1 MLNKKLETA
10 LNKQV
15 TIEGSASQGYL
26 AMACWCDEKGLEG
39 AANFFFRQ
47 SDEERMHMLKIVHY
61 IAEAGGKVSIQA
73 FDKPKASFKN
83 ILDVVKTAYKQEQ
96 AVTKSINAI
105 VDLAIQNKDHQTNSF
120 FQWFVDEQL
129 EEEGMFRGFIDKIN
143 LIGLEGRGLYM
154 IDQLLGEFEPED

>member
-15 TIEGSASQGYL
+15 AMEGAAAQSYL

-39 AANFFFRQ
+39 SARFFFRQ
-47 SDEERMHMLKIVHY
+47 SDEERQHMLKIIHY

-73 FDKPKASFKN
+73 NDKPKASYKT
-83 ILDVVKTAYKQEQ
+83 ILDVVKFAYKQEQ

-105 VDLAIQNKDHQTNSF
+105 VDLAIQLKDHQTNSF

-143 LIGLEGRGLYM
+143 LIGLEGRGLFM
-154 IDQLLGEFEPED
+154 IDQLLGDFQPEE